1 MQRLKIHHLTIYEF
15 SNPVTLQPHRLL
27 IRPREGHDVRIESS
41 KLDISPAHRVRWHR
55 DVFDNSVAVVRFL
68 ENAQRL
74 AIDSEVVIQ
83 HYEEAPLD
91 FIVEDYAVDYP
102 FEYRKEE
109 QVDLA
114 PFQQLVYAHQQSALR
129 DWLRKLNLLSG
140 KIETYVLLDRLN
152 RFIVS
157 EFKYM
162 VREEP
167 GVQSPEQTLSS
178 RSGSCR
184 DYATLFIE
192 ACRFLGLASRFVS
205 GYSHVP
211 ELGVGSAS
219 THAWAEV
226 YLPGP
231 GWKGFDPTA
240 GELTGNRHIPVA
252 VARHPEMAPPIA
264 GSFIRPK
271 GQPLPTLSVEVQV
284 TAL

>member
-1 MQRLKIHHLTIYEF
+1 MQRLRICHLTVYEF
-15 SNPVTLQPHRLL
+15 SSPVTLQPHRLL

-41 KLDISPAHRVRWHR
+41 RLDISPTHRVRWHR
-55 DVFDNSVAVVRFL
+55 DVFDNSVAVVRFR
-68 ENAQRL
+68 ETAQRL

-109 QVDLA
+109 RVDLA
-114 PFQQLVYAHQQSALR
+114 PFQQLVYADQQSMLR
-129 DWLRKLNLLSG
+129 DWLKDLNLLSG

-152 RFIVS
+152 RIITS

-162 VREEP
+162 IREEP

-205 GYSHVP
+205 GYSYVP
-211 ELGVGSAS
+211 GLDAGGAS

-240 GELTGNRHIPVA
+240 GELTGSRHIPVA
-252 VARHPEMAPPIA
+252 VARHPEMAPPVA
-264 GSFIRPK
+264 GSFVGPK
-271 GQPLPTLSVEVQV
+271 GLLPTLSVEVQV